1 MKGIDYVNVNVA
13 KELNQ
18 PLNIVEQINKEY
30 WREIK
35 RKMNDLESTNIFV
48 RKVGTFMVSKYL
60 INKKIKKTIS
70 TIRNTKV
77 STKYSEIKR
86 NEILKNLYNRLR
98 KLLKQRNEVSKI
110 YYEQRINRIL
120 KSDTKSS

>member
-48 RKVGTFMVSKYL
+48 RKVGIFMVSKYL

-70 TIRNTKV
+70 TIRNTKI

-110 YYEQRINRIL
+110 YYEQRINRVL

>member
-70 TIRNTKV
+70 TIRNTKI

-110 YYEQRINRIL
+110 YYEQRINRVL